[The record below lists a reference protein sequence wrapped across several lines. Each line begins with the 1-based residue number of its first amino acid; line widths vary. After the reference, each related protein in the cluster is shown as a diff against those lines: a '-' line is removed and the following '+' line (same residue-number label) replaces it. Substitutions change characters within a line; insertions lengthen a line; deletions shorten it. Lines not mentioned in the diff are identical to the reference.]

1 MRQIIYNNKSN
12 IKIDKGLYFGQ
23 GVFETILYLNKPVL
37 FKEHMERLKEAVLKI
52 GMEPLEEDNI
62 KNFIGNNINIKNKAL
77 KITVTPENIIISYR
91 DIPYKKEDYLKGF
104 NLNVSSVFRNSTSR
118 LTYIKS
124 TCYIENILE
133 KQESMKKGYNDVLFL
148 NEKGFI
154 CETSCANIFFI
165 KNDKIFTPFS
175 QNGLLNGIIRKWIIE
190 NYNVLEKN
198 IKLSEI
204 NDFDEVFVSNSLV
217 GIMPVNSIN
226 NIKFNKRNFS
236 DSIREKYEIMTRKA
250 GGVN

>member
-1 MRQIIYNNKSN
+1 
-12 IKIDKGLYFGQ
+12 
-23 GVFETILYLNKPVL
+23 
-37 FKEHMERLKEAVLKI
+37 
-52 GMEPLEEDNI
+52 
-62 KNFIGNNINIKNKAL
+62 
-77 KITVTPENIIISYR
+77 
-91 DIPYKKEDYLKGF
+91 
-104 NLNVSSVFRNSTSR
+104 
-118 LTYIKS
+118 
-124 TCYIENILE
+124 
-133 KQESMKKGYNDVLFL
+133 MKKGYNDVLFL

-226 NIKFNKRNFS
+226 NIKAPHLIDCSNIKLIILNL
-236 DSIREKYEIMTRKA
+236 IREISLILLEKNMKL
-250 GGVN
+250 